1 MTSLRFS
8 VAVDDVVAMGCEV
21 AVVRLVDFGAMVLE
35 LYFPF
40 GDCFVWSWVVCSN
53 WCFLW
58 VAWVGYVSWMKSEMP
73 MSLIFSLVLTSKISL
88 ITFVMVA
95 GS

>member
-1 MTSLRFS
+1 MRSLRFS
-8 VAVDDVVAMGCEV
+8 VAVDDVVAVGCEV
-21 AVVRLVDFGAMVLE
+21 AVVMLVDFGAIFLE

-53 WCFLW
+53 SCFLG
-58 VAWVGYVSWMKSEMP
+58 VAGVGYVSWVKLEMS

-88 ITFVMVA
+88 ITFVMAA

>member
-1 MTSLRFS
+1 MRSLRFS
-8 VAVDDVVAMGCEV
+8 VAVDDVVAVGCEV

-58 VAWVGYVSWMKSEMP
+58 VAGVGYVSWMKSEMP

>member
-1 MTSLRFS
+1 MRSLRFS
-8 VAVDDVVAMGCEV
+8 VAVDDVVAVGCEV
-21 AVVRLVDFGAMVLE
+21 AVVMLVDFGAIVLE

-53 WCFLW
+53 WCFLG
-58 VAWVGYVSWMKSEMP
+58 VAGVGYVSWVKLEMS

-88 ITFVMVA
+88 ITFLMAA